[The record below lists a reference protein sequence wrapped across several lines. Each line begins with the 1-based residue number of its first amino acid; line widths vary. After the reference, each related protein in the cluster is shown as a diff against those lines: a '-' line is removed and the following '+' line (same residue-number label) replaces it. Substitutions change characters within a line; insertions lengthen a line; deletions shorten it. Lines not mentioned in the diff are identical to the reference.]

1 MRVDG
6 GALVFSG
13 AVGSGKSTTLAS
25 LIAGVPDDR
34 KVITLEDPVEYVI
47 PRAIQSTVARDLFSG
62 SGAAYTGKLMTL
74 KRSAMTDVLLGEIR
88 DRETGRAFMDLDRK
102 STRLNSSH

>member
-1 MRVDG
+1 MLVDG

-47 PRAIQSTVARDLFSG
+47 PRAIQNTVARDLFSG

-74 KRSAMTDVLLGEIR
+74 KRSAMRSEERRVGNECVGTCR
-88 DRETGRAFMDLDRK
+88 YRWSPYNTK
-102 STRLNSSH
+102 KKKNK